1 MKHILFIVN
10 SLSYKSGLERVA
22 CLMANIFSEKLNYS
36 VCIINR
42 DTKKEGSAYFLNDN
56 VNVLAIGGGYLAFL
70 KGLNNYIKNNKPN
83 TIIIHNMGRLSL
95 LCSILDVKDSRLVS
109 LEHVAFSIRPR
120 WVRFLSKKLYKNI
133 DQIVTLTNSDAL
145 SYKAFHNN
153 VVKINNISPFD
164 VEDVDSV
171 YNFDSKNIIAIGRL
185 TYQKNFEDLLKAW
198 ELVLNQQKD
207 WTLSIY
213 GKGED
218 KNKLENLINEKKL
231 TNVFLRGEITN
242 VEEIYCSASFY
253 VMSSRFEGLPMV
265 LIEAQSL
272 GLPIVSYDCPH
283 GPSEIIE
290 NNVTGYLVENNNVQE
305 LAQAILNLMESST
318 LREQFSKRAK
328 KHALVYSQ
336 RTVIKEWKKVVE
348 N

>member
-1 MKHILFIVN
+1 
-10 SLSYKSGLERVA
+10 
-22 CLMANIFSEKLNYS
+22 MANIFSEELYYS

-42 DTKKEGSAYFLNDN
+42 DAKKDDSAYFLNDD
-56 VNVLAIGGGYLAFL
+56 VNVLAIGGGYLDFFM
-70 KGLNNYIKNNKPN
+70 GLNSYIKNSKPD
-83 TIIIHNMGRLSL
+83 TIIVHNMGRLSL
-95 LCSILDVKDSRLVS
+95 LCSMLDIKGLRLVS
-109 LEHVAFSIRPR
+109 LEHVAFSIRPQ
-120 WVRFLSKKLYKNI
+120 WVKFLSKKLYKNI
-133 DQIVTLTNSDAL
+133 SQVVTLTNNDAL
-145 SYKAFHNN
+145 SYKRFHNN

-164 VEDVDSV
+164 VEDFNSV
-171 YNFDSKNIIAIGRL
+171 YNSESKNIIAIGRL

-198 ELVLNQQKD
+198 DLVLNQKEE

-218 KNKLENLINEKKL
+218 RNKLEHIIRERNLK
-231 TNVFLRGEITN
+231 NVYLRGEITN
-242 VEEIYCSASFY
+242 VEEIYCSAAFY

-283 GPSEIIE
+283 GPSEVIE
-290 NNVTGYLVENNNVQE
+290 NNVTGYLVENHNIQE
-305 LAQAILNLMESST
+305 LARAMLNLIESSV

-328 KHALVYSQ
+328 EHAIVYSK
-336 RTVIKEWKKVVE
+336 RTVIEAWIKVVE

>member
-1 MKHILFIVN
+1 MKKILFVIN
-10 SLSYKSGLERVA
+10 SLKNKSGLERVA
-22 CLMANIFSEKLNYS
+22 CLMANTFSEELDYS
-36 VCIINR
+36 VCVINR
-42 DTKKEGSAYFLNDN
+42 DAKKEDGAYFLNDN
-56 VNVLAIGGGYLAFL
+56 VNVLAIGGGYLNFFM
-70 KGLNNYIKNNKPN
+70 GLNSYIKINKPD
-83 TIIIHNMGRLSL
+83 TIIVHNMGRLSL
-95 LCSILDVKDSRLVS
+95 LCSMLDIKGSRLVS
-109 LEHVAFSIRPR
+109 LEHVAFSIRPQ

-133 DQIVTLTNSDAL
+133 DQVVTLTNNDAL
-145 SYKAFHNN
+145 SYKGFHNN
-153 VVKINNISPFD
+153 IVKINNISPFD
-164 VEDVDSV
+164 VEDVNSV
-171 YNFDSKNIIAIGRL
+171 YNSDSKNIIAIGRL

-198 ELVLNQQKD
+198 ELVLNQKKE

-272 GLPIVSYDCPH
+272 GLPIVSYNCPH

-305 LAQAILNLMESST
+305 LAQAILSLMDSST

-328 KHALVYSQ
+328 EHALVYSQ
-336 RTVIKEWKKVVE
+336 RTVIKEWIKVVE